1 MWKVTILYD
10 ESKIMIKSLD
20 DDLSYMSSDAY
31 SRNVAVQLI
40 LNEPP
45 TPQKLNIAVTSI
57 GWNIG
62 GHALEC
68 NEKMQSNE

>member
-1 MWKVTILYD
+1 MTELW
-10 ESKIMIKSLD
+10 D

-45 TPQKLNIAVTSI
+45 TPQKLNIAVIST
-57 GWNIG
+57 GLNIG
-62 GHALEC
+62 GYALEC
-68 NEKMQSNE
+68 NEKLHSNEYPL